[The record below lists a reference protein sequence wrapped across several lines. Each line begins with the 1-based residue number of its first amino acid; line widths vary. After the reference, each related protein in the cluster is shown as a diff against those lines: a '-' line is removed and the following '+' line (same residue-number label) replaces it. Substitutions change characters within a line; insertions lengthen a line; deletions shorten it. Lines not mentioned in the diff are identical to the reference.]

1 MRPDDVWVVT
11 HPKCGTTWTQE
22 MTWHIMTGTQ
32 SSSLSSSS
40 LIVINIIIIIIMVL
54 IIISIVLIVIIS
66 ITGVDLATGQKPLFE
81 RSPFF
86 DMAMIKEMSKADAD
100 KMFDDLDVHP
110 SPRLIKTHY
119 PFELLPA
126 NLLEICKVIWKN

>member
-1 MRPDDVWVVT
+1 MWNHLDSGDDLAHHDRHT
-11 HPKCGTTWTQE
+11 
-22 MTWHIMTGTQ
+22 
-32 SSSLSSSS
+32 
-40 LIVINIIIIIIMVL
+40 VIIIIIIIMVL
-54 IIISIVLIVIIS
+54 TIISILLIVIIS
-66 ITGVDLATGQKPLFE
+66 IAGVDLATGQKPLFE

-86 DMAMIKEMSKADAD
+86 DMAMIKDMSKADAD

-126 NLLEICKVIWKN
+126 NLLETCKVIHMSGLRYLRLVICLRR